1 MLCIQGNLLGK
12 GLLGFLPKFTNVIF
26 TIEESLVVLIN
37 TRGQS
42 GTQITWYGLHCD
54 TTGHSCCDS
63 PTIYR
68 RY

>member
-37 TRGQS
+37 TRLYG

-54 TTGHSCCDS
+54 TTGHSCDS
-63 PTIYR
+63 PIIYR

>member
-37 TRGQS
+37 TRGHS
-42 GTQITWYGLHCD
+42 GTQITWYGLHCVA
-54 TTGHSCCDS
+54 TGRSCCDS
-63 PTIYR
+63 PIICR